1 MKRTLMRFAV
11 DTLTIL
17 VYAAFAVTLMAHLAV
32 DAAAQMYE
40 QPWGF
45 AGRSGGSM
53 AIFMKQVDAGMLDGN
68 SGSGAAAVSGTTT
81 YLVCGGEGSAGAR
94 GNSSCII
101 LNNSDAALNIG
112 QEAVGDQTAENTVT
126 QTQNNG
132 ADEVSEILDGGDTAA
147 AQ

>member
-1 MKRTLMRFAV
+1 MKRTLMRIAV
-11 DTLTIL
+11 DLLTVF
-17 VYAAFAVTLMAHLAV
+17 VYTAFAVALMARLAG
-32 DAAAQMYE
+32 DASAQMYE

-45 AGRSGGSM
+45 AARSGGSM

-68 SGSGAAAVSGTTT
+68 SGSSAAAVTGSTT
-81 YLVCGGEGSAGAR
+81 YLVCGGDGSAGAR

-101 LNNSDAALNIG
+101 LNNSDGAINTG
-112 QEAVGDQTAENTVT
+112 QEAVGDQTAESSVT

-132 ADEVSEILDGGDTAA
+132 ADEVSEILDGDAA

>member
-1 MKRTLMRFAV
+1 MKRTVMRIAV
-11 DTLTIL
+11 DVLTVF
-17 VYAAFAVTLMAHLAV
+17 VYTAFAVAFMARLAG
-32 DAAAQMYE
+32 DASAQMYE

-45 AGRSGGSM
+45 AARSGGSM
-53 AIFMKQVDAGMLDGN
+53 AIFMKQVDAGMLDG
-68 SGSGAAAVSGTTT
+68 SAGSGAAAVAGTTT

-101 LNNSDAALNIG
+101 LNNSDGAINTG

-132 ADEVSEILDGGDTAA
+132 ADEVSEILEGDGA